1 MRGQLASGPTTR
13 AARRPAARAILAAFL
28 LFLHGVAAQPDSPS
42 TWTNETFHDAIVSL
56 YRRYNVTEKL
66 HIVPSLVE
74 RFHGVEH
81 QLIER
86 IHNRYGTQKP
96 QQPDDESC
104 DADEP
109 VDPVDTRPE
118 AYATLVTSD
127 FYAQGA
133 MILGTS
139 IQRWELRA
147 RQRDPSR
154 PRRRLVAIMPSHLVA
169 AEQSALSLR
178 VTGYDDIV
186 SVPEWVCPRPS
197 AALLTANHS
206 VAAVPAE
213 NAAAYSD
220 DEWRFESTCAKLYL
234 FNLTQYKTILY
245 LDADTLLMTEAA
257 TTLFDRAPSLTPQ
270 RPLAAASAIN
280 PPTQFNAGVLL
291 VRPTRSIFKALQAA
305 VRNGSLSSGVT
316 YDGGDQGIL
325 NAMFSDWWAWD
336 APHRLSNLFNCP
348 QDLTAHKNK
357 AGFRLYEEEGN
368 GTVAIMHFLGDV
380 KPWQSDR
387 QLHTEPLRPYHKMYF
402 LTNLATR
409 ELLVMKM
416 AAGRQTGR
424 MPPPPTAAE
433 IAQALAAARLEVAA
447 ARREE
452 GAEDDGVRDLE

>member
-1 MRGQLASGPTTR
+1 MTSGHR
-13 AARRPAARAILAAFL
+13 A
-28 LFLHGVAAQPDSPS
+28 
-42 TWTNETFHDAIVSL
+42 WTNETFHAAIVSL
-56 YRRYNVTEKL
+56 YKRYNVTEKL
-66 HIVPSLVE
+66 HIVPSLVD

-81 QLIER
+81 QLLER

-96 QQPDDESC
+96 HEPDDESC
-104 DADEP
+104 DDDERL
-109 VDPVDTRPE
+109 DDTRPE
-118 AYATLVTSD
+118 ARYATLVTSD

-133 MILGTS
+133 MILGIS

-169 AEQSALSLR
+169 AEQSARSLR

-220 DEWRFESTCAKLYL
+220 DERRFESTCEKLYL

-257 TTLFDRAPSLTPQ
+257 HRRDRAPSLTPQ

-291 VRPTRSIFKALQAA
+291 VRPTRSTFKALQAA

-387 QLHTEPLRPYHKMYF
+387 QLHTEPLRRATKCT

-409 ELLVMKM
+409 ERLVMKM
-416 AAGRQTGR
+416 AAGKADGR
-424 MPPPPTAAE
+424 TRRRRPPPRSPRRSPLQDSKSPLQGAKKVRRRRRSRPTSRTNWRVCESRA
-433 IAQALAAARLEVAA
+433 ALARARG
-447 ARREE
+447 RCR
-452 GAEDDGVRDLE
+452 AER